1 MIISQLKSL
10 LRSISIGLFAGRGLL
25 LMRVISGEG
34 EDLAKEQKIGRGLM
48 MLVFLTSNDFR
59 AR

>member
-1 MIISQLKSL
+1 
-10 LRSISIGLFAGRGLL
+10 
-25 LMRVISGEG
+25 MRVISGEG

>member
-10 LRSISIGLFAGRGLL
+10 LRSISIGFFAGRGLL

-34 EDLAKEQKIGRGLM
+34 EDLAKEQKIARGLM

>member
-34 EDLAKEQKIGRGLM
+34 EDLAKEQKIARGLM